1 MDSDHRVSCV
11 LPAYNEAASLGDTV
25 ERWAAALGR
34 CTREY
39 EIIVVDDGSEDG
51 TAVVL
56 RALADRYDRLRVVT
70 HGTNLGYGAA
80 IVNGF
85 AHAALPLVFFT
96 DADGQYEPDD
106 IRLLLNAIPSADLAV
121 GYRRRR
127 ADPRLRCM
135 LSRGYNF
142 LARRLLGL
150 TLRDLNCAFKLMRRE
165 TADRLRPESTGF
177 SVNAELV
184 ANAQS
189 AGMRIVEI
197 PVRHQPRHA
206 GRSTVRPFHVV
217 LSLYGLARLRLRR
230 RAVSVRQR
238 GVDACSGTS
247 ESAFQ

>member
-1 MDSDHRVSCV
+1 MDSDDRVSCV

-25 ERWAAALGR
+25 ERWAAALER

-51 TAVVL
+51 TAAVL
-56 RALADRYDRLRVVT
+56 RALADRYARLRIVT
-70 HGTNLGYGAA
+70 HATNLGYGAA
-80 IVNGF
+80 IVHGF
-85 AHAALPLVFFT
+85 AHATLPLLFFT

-106 IRLLLNAIPSADLAV
+106 VRLLLHAVRSADVAV
-121 GYRRRR
+121 GYRLER
-127 ADPRLRCM
+127 ADPRMRCV
-135 LSRGYNF
+135 LSRGYNY

-165 TADRLRPESTGF
+165 TADRLQPQSTGF

-184 ANAQS
+184 ANAQR

-197 PVRHQPRHA
+197 PVRHRPRHA

-217 LSLYGLARLRLRR
+217 VSLYGLARLRWRR
-230 RAVSVRQR
+230 RAGSLRQR

-247 ESAFQ
+247 VSAFQ